1 MNKLVRKLPDNVQLL
16 MLQEAGKTH
25 QEIADEYHTT
35 RQAVTWRFNEMEK
48 YSRGPL
54 RQVTESIPW
63 DISDRDLKR
72 KVWKQEPYMGLRAF
86 VQSRLGAEVGR
97 RAELA
102 LKAFRNRVSRGE
114 VLALDA
120 ERGVHYVSREPA
132 DGNLVIR
139 WPADMPQDDEQVKLF
154 ELEAPEESSQA

>member
-1 MNKLVRKLPDNVQLL
+1 MDKLIRKLPDNVQLL
-16 MLQEAGKTH
+16 MLQEAGKSH
-25 QEIADEYHTT
+25 QEIADEYRTT

-54 RQVTESIPW
+54 KQVTESIPW

-72 KVWKQEPYMGLRAF
+72 KVWKQEPYMGLRAY
-86 VQSRLGAEVGR
+86 VQTRLGAEVGP

-102 LKAFRNRVSRGE
+102 LKAFRNRIARGE
-114 VLALDA
+114 VLALDPV
-120 ERGVHYVSREPA
+120 RGVHYVPRDPS

-139 WPADMPQDDEQVKLF
+139 WPADVPRDDDRAALF
-154 ELEAPEESSQA
+154 ELPQPEADS